1 MSAEGRSP
9 AQMLCTSSGT
19 PHAIALPVGLA
30 KLRGGGNPILPATAV
45 TEVLSSLGRRA
56 HRRRLRPRP
65 GRRRGAAA
73 RRDRGHRR
81 DRAAVPARDHGPAR
95 RRRRLGAA
103 DHPGRRHRR
112 RAEHP
117 GVSAGHR
124 CRVQRPLP
132 MLSRSVKPAG
142 DAHSRGAAPRGPVT
156 AGRGARAWAHDG
168 GRVFSGGG
176 AGGQLRSNRRV
187 RWVPRRPQGESGG
200 ADPAAIAIRDVRQVY
215 DRYMEGRPEV
225 HERRPHAGRPP
236 GTAGLPDPAVS
247 PATRRRGALDGHPCL
262 PCPPGVASPCGRTTP
277 SWLDFIAASPLA
289 DDPAPVPE
297 AVPQAE
303 NQTPVRRVRN

>member
-142 DAHSRGAAPRGPVT
+142 FSRAILLTMPRFGT
-156 AGRGARAWAHDG
+156 
-168 GRVFSGGG
+168 
-176 AGGQLRSNRRV
+176 
-187 RWVPRRPQGESGG
+187 
-200 ADPAAIAIRDVRQVY
+200 
-215 DRYMEGRPEV
+215 
-225 HERRPHAGRPP
+225 PHASQVPNIM
-236 GTAGLPDPAVS
+236 TL
-247 PATRRRGALDGHPCL
+247 
-262 PCPPGVASPCGRTTP
+262 RTTAKTR
-277 SWLDFIAASPLA
+277 SAA
-289 DDPAPVPE
+289 
-297 AVPQAE
+297 
-303 NQTPVRRVRN
+303 